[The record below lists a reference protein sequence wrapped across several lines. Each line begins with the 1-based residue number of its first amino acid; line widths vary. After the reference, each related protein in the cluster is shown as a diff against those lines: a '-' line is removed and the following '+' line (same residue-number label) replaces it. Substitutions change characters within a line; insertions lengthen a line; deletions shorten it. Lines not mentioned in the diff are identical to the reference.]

1 MDNIFCIECGFE
13 LPSIA
18 KDETGHNMY
27 SRSFKHYINFW
38 KQGN

>member
-1 MDNIFCIECGFE
+1 MDNIFYIECGFE
-13 LPSIA
+13 LPFTA

-27 SRSFKHYINFW
+27 SRAFKHYINFR